1 MLNISVWIQTS
12 NVLIPVATEEDEEPQ
27 MPFEWHCLQGMAK
40 NMLKL
45 NEEFNKE
52 RNLEQMRIF
61 IQGPPSSGKSYY
73 A

>member
-1 MLNISVWIQTS
+1 
-12 NVLIPVATEEDEEPQ
+12 
-27 MPFEWHCLQGMAK
+27 MPFEWHCLKGIAP

-45 NEEFNKE
+45 NEEFNRE

-73 A
+73 G